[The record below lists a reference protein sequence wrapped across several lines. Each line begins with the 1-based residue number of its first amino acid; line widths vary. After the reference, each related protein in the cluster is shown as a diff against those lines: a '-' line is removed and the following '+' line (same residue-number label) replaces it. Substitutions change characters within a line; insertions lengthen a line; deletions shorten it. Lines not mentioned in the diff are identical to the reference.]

1 MSCHCCHDHDCD
13 EIEENEEEE
22 RKEKII
28 NIVFFVYGLCTLV
41 AGFVLEKVA
50 GFDGFSWSMFKQ
62 DGFYTSLQF
71 YSFLLYTI
79 GYIPLLI
86 KILISCIDEMKE
98 GSIFNEFLLMVIATV
113 GAYAICEFPEC
124 LFVVL
129 FSIVGEL
136 LEDYATAKSKQS
148 ISALVNN
155 MPLYAHYIDA
165 SGNIIE
171 KEPEDLEIND
181 IVEIRPG
188 EKVSVDGTIIEGTS
202 SFDLS
207 SINGESMPVDKKEGD
222 DIVSGSICL
231 TSVVKVRVTK
241 EFKNSTLSKIIDLVQ
256 NEQDK
261 KAKSEKLITRFA
273 KYYTP
278 IVMLI
283 AVIVFLVGYGV
294 SGWNFD
300 NGGRDWLYKA
310 LSILLISCPCSLV
323 IAVPIGFFAGIGT
336 ASKYGILIKGPIS
349 IEQLAKSKTIA
360 FDKTGT
366 LTEGKF
372 VVQNNP
378 NEDNLLIAASLEDK
392 STHPLASAIKEANK
406 KELLE
411 VKDFK
416 NVAGKGISG
425 VINGK
430 CYYIGS
436 YSFLK
441 GEGINVTRE
450 DTMFKVLYLGTK
462 EDGCIEHFIVADKIK
477 DVAPATIDALRKEK
491 CENTIIISGDDKNIV
506 EETRKNIG
514 ISDAYGELLPD
525 QKLDK
530 INELKKEGVL
540 AYVGDGINDSPSLL
554 ASDVGIA
561 MGGLGSDAAIE
572 ASDIVITDD
581 NLIKIPEAK
590 HLSKKTLRVIYFGI
604 FISLFLKA
612 LVMVLVSTGVL
623 GDYAMLVSSISD
635 TGVMVIC
642 VLNALRMMIYKPKYL
657 KKTAN

>member
-50 GFDGFSWSMFKQ
+50 GFDGFSRSMFKQ